1 MLKKILIIFF
11 FLIILIRLFNLY
23 SNKRYY
29 NKLYQEKTNIYVY
42 GPSAPRGRI
51 LDINGKVLVDNKA
64 VKTIFYHKVANVDE
78 VDIARRLASLI
89 DTSFKEDEQILKKF
103 YYLTHKEKV
112 NKLISNKEYD
122 LYNNRKLSSEELY
135 DLKIKRIT
143 KDMINSLSDIDK
155 RAAYIYD
162 LMQQGYS
169 YDNKIILK
177 DVSDDVY
184 AKVVESNITGVFT
197 GIIWERY
204 YPYNDTLRS
213 ILGSIGPITKETK
226 KEYLNKGY
234 AINDIVG
241 TSYLELQYESY
252 LKGKKAKYKVLNNN
266 TLKLVE
272 EEQKGSDIILN
283 IDIDVQ
289 IMLDKI
295 LQDKILKAKKEKNTS
310 YYKESYVV
318 ISNPNTGGIIAMSGK
333 RYLNDKTFSDV
344 TSNIINTSYTVGS
357 VVKGAT
363 ITVGYNNNI
372 INEKTKVVDSC
383 VKLYLVP
390 QKCSYK
396 RLGTVNDITALAK
409 SSNYFQFLIA
419 IGLTNNKYHYNMKLN
434 ATKNHFD
441 IYRDTLSDY
450 GLGVLTGIDLPNEKE
465 GIKGNIISDDL
476 LLNLSIGQYDTYTP
490 IMLSTYINTLA
501 SSGYVKTP
509 KLLNK
514 VVNNNQTIFKVDNN
528 PIRKVKVEDKYMD
541 RIKTGFNLVTTK
553 GTGRG
558 YITNKI
564 TSAGKTG
571 TSQSFY
577 DSDNNGTYESQTIT
591 TTFVGF
597 FPYEEPEYSI
607 AIVSPNVSN
616 FKNNDT
622 YISRVNK
629 NIAYDIS
636 SYLVNK

>member
-89 DTSFKEDEQILKKF
+89 DTSFKEDEQTLKKF